1 VTAGTHKQSILTKLR
16 TRGKIIVNTG
26 KRTASLEGG
35 TQMKRFLLAIGLSFF
50 LTSFAFAGE
59 SISLGNVAIT
69 LGDQK
74 AAILRE
80 LEKSYRVQEDSVHP
94 GSFFKKNSR
103 MSGTIEFANNDKVFS
118 VSKDWG
124 AFGESEAVE
133 TVRAVMGAMTSLGD
147 RLAYVSLRTIRGPQL
162 TIEVVKWSSGTKEIR
177 EVEIVLSAE
186 RGHRSIHIS
195 EHLYR

>member
-1 VTAGTHKQSILTKLR
+1 
-16 TRGKIIVNTG
+16 
-26 KRTASLEGG
+26 
-35 TQMKRFLLAIGLSFF
+35 MKRFLLAIVVSFF

-74 AAILRE
+74 AAILAE

-94 GSFFKKNSR
+94 DSFFIFDKKNSR

-177 EVEIVLSAE
+177 EVEIVLSEE